1 MSDTYNHNVA
11 AFLTILSFASLD
23 AHMKVLKEE
32 SMALAAVNMNAI
44 EAKESREQK
53 VANTADKKRKA
64 KGSHGVEQLKKAN
77 TKGMSKLSSFFQKK

>member
-11 AFLTILSFASLD
+11 GFLTTHSFASLD
-23 AHMKVLKEE
+23 AHMKVLKDE

-44 EAKESREQK
+44 EAKEGRDEK
-53 VANTADKKRKA
+53 VANAADKKRKA